1 MTTTIHP
8 TAIVDPKAELGEGVD
23 VGPYAIIEAR
33 VQIGDRTKIGPMV
46 HIQGTTTLGPD
57 NQIYTGVTLGFPPQY
72 LGFNGAPTRLI
83 IGARNVIREYANI
96 HRGLNEESHTTV
108 GDDNFFMGFSHIAH
122 DCHVGSR
129 IIIANGAL
137 LGGHVCV
144 DDRTFI
150 SGNVVVHQFCR
161 IGRLAMIGGST
172 KVTNDIPPFTI
183 ANGIPAQVRGLN
195 VIGLRRADVPGAVR
209 QELKNLLREIY
220 INDTTVTET
229 LAGIKL
235 ENRSDYCREMV
246 EFLRSSK
253 RGITAFSLLT
263 HGGRLDEMAHD

>member
-1 MTTTIHP
+1 M
-8 TAIVDPKAELGEGVD
+8 AVVAA
-23 VGPYAIIEAR
+23 VGFCTYGPHILMVGHAAQDFGKKSGASGAAGLI
-33 VQIGDRTKIGPMV
+33 DRPETPAD
-46 HIQGTTTLGPD
+46 HRPD
-57 NQIYTGVTLGFPPQY
+57 N
-72 LGFNGAPTRLI
+72 RSI

-209 QELKNLLREIY
+209 QELKNLLREI
-220 INDTTVTET
+220 D
-229 LAGIKL
+229 
-235 ENRSDYCREMV
+235 REGHQ
-246 EFLRSSK
+246 
-253 RGITAFSLLT
+253 RGDCLPPAAQGTP
-263 HGGRLDEMAHD
+263 GGQRCP